1 MESVCESQQDFN
13 SAFRTAQNAYNQ
25 YELKKLAKSPIT
37 TISTIV
43 SIVYLI
49 FIVWAVILAMRV
61 KEKESRILHVTLALI
76 AGPAYVFGY
85 YLSR

>member
-1 MESVCESQQDFN
+1 MDSVCDSQQDFN
-13 SAFRTAQNAYNQ
+13 MAFRKAQDAYNKF
-25 YELKKLAKSPIT
+25 ELQRLAKSNIS

-43 SIVYLI
+43 TIVYLI
-49 FIVWAVILAMRV
+49 FVVWAVILAMRV
-61 KEKESRILHVTLALI
+61 KEKENRILHVTLALI

>member
-1 MESVCESQQDFN
+1 MLNKMEDQFDKKTFN
-13 SAFRTAQNAYNQ
+13 
-25 YELKKLAKSPIT
+25 
-37 TISTIV
+37 TIYTIV

-49 FIVWAVILAMRV
+49 FMIWAVILALKVNKFEQRV
-61 KEKESRILHVTLALI
+61 LHVTLALI